1 LTKFCAQLHFKKT
14 SRIPCIKSVLKTRQS
29 TSHETLLY
37 YNDRVADETRPNP
50 DMLLAAVQKED
61 AKTRRGKLKVFFGM
75 APGVGKTY
83 AMLEAARREMTAGR
97 DVVIGYVETHGRKET
112 DALAEGLPVIARV
125 HLEYRG
131 VNLSE
136 MDLDA
141 VLARRPQLALV
152 DEFAHTNAPGCR
164 HPKRYQ
170 DVLELINAGVDVF
183 TTLNVQ
189 HIESRADA
197 VHQITGAVIRETIP
211 DTALDAAEFELV
223 DLPPEELRA
232 RLAAGK
238 VYVPEAAQA
247 AQQNFFRPGNLSALR
262 ELALRF
268 AAEHV
273 GQDVLAYR
281 QAHGVADP
289 WKSGQRLLVAV
300 SASPTSSALVR
311 WTRRLAGELQ
321 ASWLAVYVELTRQLN
336 HEEQGRLTRHLAL
349 ARELG
354 AQIITTADDDVARG
368 LLRVAR
374 EQNATQIVVGK
385 PVGWRALDLLRGGS
399 LLNRLIRESG
409 HIDVHAVRAEG
420 EAPVLRR
427 LALPQFATMA
437 ARGYGVAVAVVAAV
451 TALNEVLKHWLGYQ
465 SLALIY
471 LLSVVVLAM
480 FVGRGPTLAA
490 ATLTAMLWN
499 YLFVDPI
506 YTFRI
511 TGLTD
516 LMLFCTY
523 FVVALA
529 MGHLAARL
537 RAQQDAERRREERA
551 TALYLLTREL
561 AQAADFADLLA
572 IIIREVT
579 KAAHAEVGLSLADEG
594 PELALTPYFASTWAL
609 SEKEQS
615 VAEWAFR
622 HRQPAGRG
630 TDTLPSAEGLH
641 LPLLAGERVV
651 AVLSLRFRDLTPLTT
666 DQRDLLDAFARQIAL
681 VLDRQRLRDAE
692 QQARLVSES
701 ERLSKTLL
709 NSVSHEIRTPIA
721 AISSAAAQLSEGQ
734 AANDSELQRT
744 MVGEIQE
751 AARRLN
757 RLVANLLNM
766 TRVETG
772 HVRAK
777 LDWCDL
783 ADLVQVTLKDIQ
795 NDLAGHEVTVNLPSE
810 LPLVKMDFV
819 LMQQALTNLLLNA
832 AVHTP
837 PGTSII
843 VTAKLEGE
851 GLVLSVADQGR
862 GLPPEALPFLF
873 DKFYRAPTAPA
884 GGTGLGLAI
893 VKGFV
898 EAQNGT
904 VKAENQPGGGAVFT
918 IRLPLSKSPPIAAE
932 VTA

>member
-1 LTKFCAQLHFKKT
+1 V
-14 SRIPCIKSVLKTRQS
+14 S
-29 TSHETLLY
+29 
-37 YNDRVADETRPNP
+37 DENRPNP
-50 DMLLAAVQKED
+50 DALLAAIQKDD
-61 AKTRRGKLKVFFGM
+61 ARKKRGKLKVFFGM

-83 AMLEAARREMTAGR
+83 AMLEAARRELAAGR

-112 DALAEGLPVIARV
+112 DALTEGLPILPR
-125 HLEYRG
+125 LTGEYRG
-131 VNLSE
+131 VTLTE

-152 DEFAHTNAPGCR
+152 DEFAHTNAPGAR

-170 DVLELINAGVDVF
+170 DVLELLDAGIDVF

-189 HIESRADA
+189 HVESRAEA
-197 VHQITGAVIRETIP
+197 VRQITGVTIRETLP
-211 DTALDAAEFELV
+211 DTALDGADFELV
-223 DLPPEELRA
+223 DLPPEELRG

-238 VYVPEAAQA
+238 VYLPESARAAQEHY
-247 AQQNFFRPGNLSALR
+247 FRPGNLSALR

-281 QAHGVADP
+281 QAQGIADS

-300 SASPTSSALVR
+300 SASPTSAALVR

-321 ASWLAVYVELTRQLN
+321 APWLAVYVELPQPLN
-336 HEEQGRLTRHLAL
+336 SDEQARLARHLAL

-354 AQIITTADDDVARG
+354 AQVLTTTDDDVARG

-374 EQNATQIVVGK
+374 EQNATQLVVGK

-409 HIDVHAVRAEG
+409 HIDIHAVRAEG
-420 EAPVLRR
+420 EAPWLRPLAAPR
-427 LALPQFATMA
+427 LDASV
-437 ARGYGVAVAVVAAV
+437 ARGYGIALGFVAGA
-451 TALNEVLKHWLGYQ
+451 TGLNAMLQHWLGYQ

-480 FVGRGPTLAA
+480 FVGRGPTLVA
-490 ATLTAMLWN
+490 ATLTALLWN
-499 YLFVDPI
+499 FCFVPPVF
-506 YTFRI
+506 TFRI
-511 TGLTD
+511 TGVTD

-537 RAQQDAERRREERA
+537 RAQQAAERRREQRA

-561 AQAADFADLLA
+561 AQASDFADLLA
-572 IIIREVT
+572 IIIREVG
-579 KAAHAEVGLSLADEG
+579 KATQAETALSL
-594 PELALTPYFASTWAL
+594 PEESQTASLTPYFASTWAMA
-609 SEKEQS
+609 EKEQS
-615 VAEWAFR
+615 VASWAIL

-641 LPLLAGERVV
+641 LPLLAGDRAVG
-651 AVLSLRFRDLTPLTT
+651 VLSLRLRDPAALPA
-666 DQRDLLDAFARQIAL
+666 DQRDLLDAFVHQIAL

-692 QQARLVSES
+692 QQAKLVAES

-709 NSVSHEIRTPIA
+709 NSISHEIRTPIA
-721 AISSAAAQLSEGQ
+721 AITSAASSLEASSAATAGVFE
-734 AANDSELQRT
+734 RT

-757 RLVANLLNM
+757 RLVGNLLSM
-766 TRVETG
+766 TRLESG
-772 HVRAK
+772 HVKAK
-777 LDWCDL
+777 LDWCDV
-783 ADLVQVTLKDIQ
+783 ADLVQVTQREIE
-795 NDLAGHEVTVNLPSE
+795 NDLTQHKVTVAIAPG
-810 LPLVKMDFV
+810 LPLARMDFV
-819 LMQQALTNLLLNA
+819 LMQQVLTNLLLNA

-837 PGTSII
+837 PGTA
-843 VTAKLEGE
+843 VQLNAAVKANTLALT
-851 GLVLSVADQGR
+851 VADNGP
-862 GLPPEALPFLF
+862 GLPSDALPLIF
-873 DKFYRAPTAPA
+873 DKFYRAPAAPA

-898 EAQNGT
+898 EAQGGQ
-904 VKAENQPGGGAVFT
+904 VKAENRPGGGAVFT
-918 IRLPLSKSPPIAAE
+918 IRLPLTKPPTVAAE
-932 VTA
+932 ASL

>member
-1 LTKFCAQLHFKKT
+1 M
-14 SRIPCIKSVLKTRQS
+14 S
-29 TSHETLLY
+29 
-37 YNDRVADETRPNP
+37 DETRPSP
-50 DMLLAAVQKED
+50 DALLAAIQKED
-61 AKTRRGKLKVFFGM
+61 ARKKRGKLKVFFGM

-83 AMLEAARREMTAGR
+83 AMLEAARRELAGGR

-112 DALAEGLPVIARV
+112 DALTEGLPVIPR
-125 HLEYRG
+125 LTSEYRG
-131 VNLSE
+131 VALTE

-152 DEFAHTNAPGCR
+152 DEFAHTNVPGAR

-170 DVLELINAGVDVF
+170 DVLELLDAGIDVF

-189 HIESRADA
+189 HVESRAEA
-197 VHQITGAVIRETIP
+197 VRQITGVTIRETLP
-211 DTALDAAEFELV
+211 DTALDGADFELV

-238 VYVPEAAQA
+238 VYLPESARAAQEH
-247 AQQNFFRPGNLSALR
+247 FFRPGNLSALR

-268 AAEHV
+268 AAEQV

-300 SASPTSSALVR
+300 SASPTSAALVR

-321 ASWLAVYVELTRQLN
+321 APWLAVYVELPRPLN
-336 HEEQGRLTRHLAL
+336 ADEQARLARHLAL

-354 AQIITTADDDVARG
+354 AQIVTTTDNDVARG

-374 EQNATQIVVGK
+374 EQNATQLVVGK

-399 LLNRLIRESG
+399 LLNRLIRGSG
-409 HIDVHAVRAEG
+409 HIDIHAVRAEG
-420 EAPVLRR
+420 DAPLLRR
-427 LALPQFATMA
+427 FAA
-437 ARGYGVAVAVVAAV
+437 PRLDAGVARGYGVALGFVAGATGLNAV
-451 TALNEVLKHWLGYQ
+451 LQQWLGYQ

-480 FVGRGPTLAA
+480 FVGRGPTLVA
-490 ATLTAMLWN
+490 ATLTALSWN
-499 YLFVDPI
+499 FFFVPPVF
-506 YTFRI
+506 TFRI
-511 TGLTD
+511 TGVTD

-523 FVVALA
+523 FAVALA

-537 RAQQDAERRREERA
+537 RAQQSAERRREHRA

-561 AQAADFADLLA
+561 AQASDFADLLA
-572 IIIREVT
+572 IIIREVG
-579 KAAHAEVGLSLADEG
+579 KATQAEAALSL
-594 PELALTPYFASTWAL
+594 PEETQTASLTPYFASTWAMA
-609 SEKEQS
+609 EKEQS
-615 VAEWAFR
+615 VATWAFL

-651 AVLSLRFRDLTPLTT
+651 GVLSLRFRDPAPLPA
-666 DQRDLLDAFARQIAL
+666 DQRDLLDAFVRQIAL

-692 QQARLVSES
+692 QQAKLVAES

-709 NSVSHEIRTPIA
+709 NSISHEIRTPIA
-721 AISSAAAQLSEGQ
+721 AITSAASNLAESCASGAGEF
-734 AANDSELQRT
+734 DRT

-757 RLVANLLNM
+757 RLVGNLLSM
-766 TRVETG
+766 TRLESG
-772 HVRAK
+772 HVKAK
-777 LDWCDL
+777 LDWCDV
-783 ADLVQVTLKDIQ
+783 ADLVHVTLKEIER
-795 NDLAGHEVTVNLPSE
+795 DLAQHKVTVGVSAG
-810 LPLVKMDFV
+810 LPLVRMDFV
-819 LMQQALTNLLLNA
+819 LMQQVLTNLLLNA

-837 PGTSII
+837 PGTA
-843 VTAKLEGE
+843 VQVNAAVDTDTLT
-851 GLVLSVADQGR
+851 LTVADNGP
-862 GLPPEALPFLF
+862 GLPPDALPLIF

-898 EAQNGT
+898 EAQGGQ
-904 VKAENQPGGGAVFT
+904 VKAENRPSGGAVFT
-918 IRLPLSKSPPIAAE
+918 IRIPMSKPPKVTVEASP
-932 VTA
+932 